1 MTVEKIMKRGMEN
14 TADDL
19 MKAMAALAKLR
30 EQQKEAM
37 KTGDKKA
44 LASLRGR
51 IRKREQEV
59 AALRLF
65 VGDPGKG
72 WPEDVTVRGGEA

>member
-1 MTVEKIMKRGMEN
+1 MTVERIMKRGNEN
-14 TADDL
+14 TTEDL
-19 MKAMAALAKLR
+19 QKAIAALAKLR
-30 EQQKEAM
+30 EERKAAM
-37 KTGDKKA
+37 ITGDKKA

-65 VGDPGKG
+65 VGSDAGM
-72 WPEDVTVRGGEA
+72 WPEGVEVR